1 MSTPQNEIK
10 DETKGEI
17 QHEVPTAA
25 PANGKRRRLLL
36 IVGTL
41 FLMVGLAWVLL
52 WIFVFSTRESTDDA
66 YVAGDQ
72 VAVVSQAP
80 GIITEV
86 AADDT
91 QRVDAG
97 QVVVKLD
104 PADAQAELERAGAA
118 LIGALRQARQLRAS
132 ASQLD
137 AMVLSQQAELARAE
151 TDLSQRQPLVASRAI
166 GGEELRHAQSAVDVA
181 RANLAAA
188 KRQSEAAHVALD
200 GRDFAHQPAVLQ
212 ARAEYQQAWLARN
225 RTDILAPVGGQVALR
240 SAQIGARVQAGQSLM
255 NIVALDKLWVD
266 ANFKEAQLADLRIGQ
281 PVRVTTDLYGS
292 NFRFHGKIVGVAA
305 GTGSAFALL
314 PAQNASG
321 NWIKVTQ
328 RVPVR
333 IALDP
338 EELKS
343 HPLRIGLSVA
353 AVADIKDKN
362 GAVLATTPNA
372 TAAAST
378 SVFSGESGA
387 AAAAADAL
395 IQGEL
400 GSAR

>member
-1 MSTPQNEIK
+1 MSTPANAVNASPSP
-10 DETKGEI
+10 D
-17 QHEVPTAA
+17 AA

-41 FLMVGLAWVLL
+41 FLLVAVVWLLL
-52 WIFVFSTRESTDDA
+52 WILVFSSRESTDDA

-72 VAVVSQAP
+72 VAVVAQTS
-80 GIITEV
+80 GIVTEV

-91 QRVDAG
+91 GRVDAG

-104 PADAQAELERAGAA
+104 PADAQADLERAGAA
-118 LIGALRQARQLRAS
+118 LIGALRQARQQRAS
-132 ASQLD
+132 ATQLD
-137 AMVLSQQAELARAE
+137 AVVLSQQAELARAE
-151 TDLSQRQPLVASRAI
+151 ADLAQREPLLASRAI
-166 GGEELRHAQSAVDVA
+166 AGEELRHAQTAVAVA

-188 KRQSEAAHVALD
+188 RRSAEAAHVALD

-212 ARAEYQQAWLARN
+212 ARAAYLQAWLARQ
-225 RTDILAPVGGQVALR
+225 RTNILAPIGGQVAQR
-240 SAQIGARVQAGQSLM
+240 SAQIGARVQPGQSLM
-255 NIVALDKLWVD
+255 DIVALDKLWVD

-281 PVRVTTDLYGS
+281 PVRITTDLYGS
-292 NFRFHGKIVGVAA
+292 GFRFHGHIVGMAA

-338 EELKS
+338 AELKS
-343 HPLRIGLSVA
+343 HPLRIGLSVT
-353 AVADIKDKN
+353 AVADIKDQS
-362 GAVLATTPNA
+362 GAVLATTPDAN
-372 TAAAST
+372 AAAT
-378 SVFSGESGA
+378 TAVFSGESAA

-400 GSAR
+400 GTAR

>member
-1 MSTPQNEIK
+1 MSTPANEVNASPSP
-10 DETKGEI
+10 D
-17 QHEVPTAA
+17 AA

-41 FLMVGLAWVLL
+41 FLLVAVVWLLL
-52 WIFVFSTRESTDDA
+52 WILVFSSRESTDDA

-72 VAVVSQAP
+72 VAVVAQTS
-80 GIITEV
+80 GIVTEV

-91 QRVDAG
+91 GRVDAG

-104 PADAQAELERAGAA
+104 PADAQADLERAGAA
-118 LIGALRQARQLRAS
+118 LIGALRQARQQRAS
-132 ASQLD
+132 ATQLD
-137 AMVLSQQAELARAE
+137 AVVLSQQAELARAE
-151 TDLSQRQPLVASRAI
+151 ADLAQREPLLASRAI
-166 GGEELRHAQSAVDVA
+166 AGEELRHAQTAVAVA

-188 KRQSEAAHVALD
+188 RRSAEAAHVALD

-212 ARAEYQQAWLARN
+212 ARAAYLQAWLARQ
-225 RTDILAPVGGQVALR
+225 RTNILAPIGGQVAQR
-240 SAQIGARVQAGQSLM
+240 SAQIGARVQPGQSLM
-255 NIVALDKLWVD
+255 DIVALDKLWVD

-281 PVRVTTDLYGS
+281 PVRITTDLYGS
-292 NFRFHGKIVGVAA
+292 GFRFHGHIVGMAA

-338 EELKS
+338 AELKS
-343 HPLRIGLSVA
+343 HPLRIGLSVT
-353 AVADIKDKN
+353 AVADIKDQS
-362 GAVLATTPNA
+362 GAVLATTPDAN
-372 TAAAST
+372 AAAT
-378 SVFSGESGA
+378 TAVFSGESAA

-400 GSAR
+400 GTAR